1 MSALKANEEAWTLP
15 GWQSR
20 VSAENL
26 GQSDKARSAFSNDP
40 SGTCWSG
47 TGGDGGARSSMKL
60 RGDL

>member
-26 GQSDKARSAFSNDP
+26 GQVTRPGLLSRMTLLVAVLEWDWRRW
-40 SGTCWSG
+40 WS
-47 TGGDGGARSSMKL
+47 
-60 RGDL
+60 

>member
-40 SGTCWSG
+40 SG
-47 TGGDGGARSSMKL
+47 SSAGVGLEEMVEL
-60 RGDL
+60 GQA